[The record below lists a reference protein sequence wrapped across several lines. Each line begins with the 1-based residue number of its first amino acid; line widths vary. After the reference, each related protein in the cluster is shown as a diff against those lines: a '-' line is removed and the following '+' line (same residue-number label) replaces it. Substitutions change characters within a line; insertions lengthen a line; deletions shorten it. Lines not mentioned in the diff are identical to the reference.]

1 MHFVQMVFRAIRI
14 LVVSMMRI
22 FSLSAVTL
30 AMVIVP
36 AQAQAWGGDSLVPQN
51 EARNAAQAGRTVP
64 FAKISR
70 LLKDKFNGQLIDA
83 AMYSQLDGGYHY
95 KVTWMAGDGKR
106 LLIKVDALSGE
117 ILHTRGG

>member
-1 MHFVQMVFRAIRI
+1 
-14 LVVSMMRI
+14 MMRI
-22 FSLSAVTL
+22 FSLSATIL
-30 AMVIVP
+30 ALVIVP

-51 EARNAAQAGRTVP
+51 EARNAAQSGRTVP

-70 LLKDKFNGQLIDA
+70 QLREKFSGQLVDA
-83 AMYSQLDGGYHY
+83 AMYSQVDGGYHY

-106 LLIKVDALSGE
+106 LLVKVDALSGK